1 MGAFSR
7 PWKPF
12 SLSFQAF
19 PDDCTRPDD
28 GRVLTGFTSPCSTLR
43 IMTRGWFVFRRLFR
57 QQTVPARQQTLQRR
71 WDVLED

>member
-28 GRVLTGFTSPCSTLR
+28 GRVLTGFTSPFSTLQ
-43 IMTRGWFVFRRLFR
+43 IVMRRCS
-57 QQTVPARQQTLQRR
+57 
-71 WDVLED
+71 